1 MRKKNNNRYREE
13 TAEIIG
19 RRVKMLLYMRGTTQK
34 QLCKEMGIAPQT
46 LCEQLSGRH
55 TLRVD
60 TMVRICNALDCS
72 ADYLLGL
79 SNDPRKRR

>member
-1 MRKKNNNRYREE
+1 MSELPNEYREK
-13 TAEIIG
+13 TAAVIG
-19 RRVKMLLYMRGTTQK
+19 RRVKLLLKARKMTQRD
-34 QLCKEMGIAPQT
+34 LCAELGITPTT

-60 TMVRICNALDCS
+60 TVVRMCLALDCS

-79 SNDPRKRR
+79 SNTPRKNR

>member
-1 MRKKNNNRYREE
+1 MSALPNEYREK
-13 TAEIIG
+13 TAALIG
-19 RRVKMLLYMRGTTQK
+19 RHVKLILRAMGMTQRD
-34 QLCKEMGIAPQT
+34 LCAELGITPTT

-60 TMVRICNALDCS
+60 TVVRMCLALDCS

-79 SNDPRKRR
+79 SNTPRKNR

>member
-1 MRKKNNNRYREE
+1 MSELPNEYRET
-13 TAEIIG
+13 TAAVIG
-19 RRVKMLLYMRGTTQK
+19 RRVKLLLRARGITQRD
-34 QLCKEMGIAPQT
+34 LCAELGIAPTT

-60 TMVRICNALDCS
+60 TVVRMCLALDCS

-79 SNDPRKRR
+79 SNTPRKNR

>member
-1 MRKKNNNRYREE
+1 MANKYREK
-13 TAEIIG
+13 TAAVIG
-19 RRVKMLLYMRGTTQK
+19 RRVKLILRARGMTQRD
-34 QLCKEMGIAPQT
+34 LCAVLGITPTT

-60 TMVRICNALDCS
+60 TVVRICIALDCS

-79 SNDPRKRR
+79 SNTPRKNR